1 MLERT
6 LWILLIIVVEMT
18 WILLIH
24 YGIKYCNNDKI
35 FGIFLITIP
44 LPIIG
49 TFIGCMI
56 IYKSQHPEYK
66 FWKILENK
74 IKKIFKFK
82 KIKNKI
88 KNGIPNV

>member
-35 FGIFLITIP
+35 FGIFLITIS
-44 LPIIG
+44 LPIVG

-56 IYKSQHPEYK
+56 MYKSQHPEYK
-66 FWKILENK
+66 FWKNLGNK
-74 IKKIFKFK
+74 IKKMFKFK
-82 KIKNKI
+82 IKLKKVNKKIA
-88 KNGIPNV
+88 V